1 MKYYK
6 KFDNGLRLVV
16 NKIEGLYSVS
26 CGIMVKTGS
35 INESEQENGI
45 SHFIEH
51 VMFKGTKKRS
61 AFEISDRIDSVG
73 SQINAYTSKELTCYY
88 TKSTKERLWDTMEVL
103 SDIFFDSVF
112 EKEELEKE
120 KGVVLEEINMCEDTH
135 EEICFDL
142 LAKSYYGE
150 EGLGRTILGSA
161 KNVKRFKKEE
171 ILAYMDKYYT
181 ADNVVVSVA
190 GNVDVDSTVKLVEE
204 YFASRFLR
212 TKSAEQKIF
221 EIPAPK
227 RLYRSKKIEQTHIGF
242 AMKGLKMDDE
252 KNDALSIANAVL
264 GGGMSSR
271 LFQKIREELGLCYS
285 VYSYPSSYKSDGVI
299 EIYAGVNT
307 AQRDVAVDAIVGEI
321 RRLKKD
327 GITQAEFTRA
337 KEQLKSSTM
346 FARESSSSQMLIH
359 GKYLIYLDK
368 EFDYDE
374 RIEKFNK
381 ISIDDVHQI
390 IEEYFDIDNCATATV
405 GPKRSPI
412 NI

>member
-35 INESEQENGI
+35 INETEQENGI

-88 TKSTKERLWDTMEVL
+88 TKSTKERLGDTMEVL

-181 ADNVVVSVA
+181 SDNVVVSVA
-190 GNVDVDSTVKLVEE
+190 GNVDVDTTVKLVEE
-204 YFASRFLR
+204 YFASRFIR
-212 TKSAEQKIF
+212 TKSAEQKTF

-227 RLYRSKKIEQTHIGF
+227 SLYRSKKIEQTHIGF

-285 VYSYPSSYKSDGVI
+285 VYSYPSSYKFDGVI

-307 AQRDVAVDAIVGEI
+307 AQRDFAVDAIVDEI

-327 GITQAEFTRA
+327 GITESEFIRA

-346 FARESSSSQMLIH
+346 FARESTSSQMLIH

>member
-1 MKYYK
+1 MKFYK

-16 NKIEGLYSVS
+16 NRIEGLYSVS
-26 CGIMVKTGS
+26 LGVMVRTGS
-35 INESEQENGI
+35 INETEEENGI

-51 VMFKGTKKRS
+51 VLFKGTKKRS

-73 SQINAYTSKELTCYY
+73 SQINAYTAKELTCYY
-88 TKSTKERLWDTMEVL
+88 TKSTKEKLGDTMEVL

-112 EKEELEKE
+112 DEVELEKE
-120 KGVVLEEINMCEDTH
+120 KGVILEEINMCEDTH

-150 EGLGRTILGSA
+150 EGLGKTILGKA
-161 KNVKRFKKEE
+161 KNVKRFNKKE

-181 ADNVVVSVA
+181 ADNVVISVA
-190 GNVDVDSTVKLVEE
+190 GNLDIDQTVKLVEE
-204 YFASRFLR
+204 YFASRFSR
-212 TKSAEQKIF
+212 IRGAGQAEF
-221 EIPAPK
+221 SIPAP
-227 RLYRSKKIEQTHIGF
+227 RQLYRSKKIEQTHVGF
-242 AMKGLKMDDE
+242 AMKGLKMGDDR
-252 KNDALSIANAVL
+252 NDALSIANAIL

-285 VYSYPSSYKSDGVI
+285 VYSYPSSYKSDGVV
-299 EIYAGVNT
+299 EVYAGVNT
-307 AQRDVAVDAIVGEI
+307 EQRDLAVESIVAEI

-327 GITQAEFTRA
+327 GITEAEFSRA

-346 FARESSSSQMLIH
+346 FARESTSSQMLVH

-381 ISIDDVHQI
+381 LTASDVHEV
-390 IEEYFDIDNCATATV
+390 IENCFDIDNASTATV
-405 GPKRSPI
+405 GPKRSAI
-412 NI
+412 KI